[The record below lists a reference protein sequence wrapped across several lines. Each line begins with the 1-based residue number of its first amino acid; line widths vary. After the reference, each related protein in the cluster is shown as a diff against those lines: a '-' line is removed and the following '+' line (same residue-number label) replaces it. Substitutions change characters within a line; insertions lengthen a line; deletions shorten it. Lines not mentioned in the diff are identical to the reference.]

1 MRILPIKVYLREENV
16 VTGAGVRLEDFGHMV
31 LQIQVK
37 ARISNRWVQI
47 SHFKVTNC
55 SQTLILMIVSTL
67 SSFFLFFMGHVGFSN
82 KASNYKV

>member
-1 MRILPIKVYLREENV
+1 MRILPIEVYLREENV